1 MTVEIDQSGKFE
13 QLNTHT
19 VIACANGKSNAIWIS
34 AATKRN
40 LMQQLR
46 KSLIPRKDLVP
57 IIFAVLVF
65 LLLDRLE
72 TIPNTVIIDEE
83 YTGKDKIIEEALRKL
98 FVNKLRAD
106 WQGHIRFKQ
115 VGKLSP
121 AHALAWKTHRAKK
134 RPISVKKILEEEVL
148 RFLRE

>member
-34 AATKRN
+34 ASTKRN
-40 LMQQLR
+40 IVQRLR

-57 IIFAVLVF
+57 ILFAVLVF
-65 LLLDRLE
+65 ILLDNSDTL
-72 TIPNTVIIDEE
+72 PNTIIIDEE
-83 YTGKDKIIEEALRKL
+83 YTGKESIIGESLRKL
-98 FVNKLRAD
+98 LVVKSRTK
-106 WQGHIRFKQ
+106 WQGQIRFKQ

-121 AHALAWKTHRAKK
+121 AHKLAWKVHRAKK
-134 RPISVKKILEEEVL
+134 RPIDVKKILEDDIL
-148 RFLRE
+148 QLLI